1 MANFMSELGTFI
13 FDTYLIVLIA
23 LDGIIQGNHVVKESN
38 LVQQLHFTIIELYNE
53 NLIPS
58 LQACL

>member
-1 MANFMSELGTFI
+1 M
-13 FDTYLIVLIA
+13 LIA

-38 LVQQLHFTIIELYNE
+38 LVQQIHYTIIELYNE

-58 LQACL
+58 L